1 MSRNDSSSERCT
13 DRSTVLM
20 ISSIVDSDAM
30 IVEVESTDQCAQVT
44 IALQAA
50 VLIRHYV
57 RLIAQ
62 SQDYDWPIATAILR
76 RQEVG

>member
-1 MSRNDSSSERCT
+1 MSGNDSSSERCT

-30 IVEVESTDQCAQVT
+30 IVEVESTDQCAQAT

-50 VLIRHYV
+50 VLTLCEIDSLSHRIMIG
-57 RLIAQ
+57 R
-62 SQDYDWPIATAILR
+62 
-76 RQEVG
+76 